1 MKAIRLDPNDAGAAG
16 RVFARSFFDYPMM
29 IFYWPD
35 TERRKRYLEWYLG
48 CAINYGLRYGQI
60 FTTPAIEGISIWL
73 PPGETHT
80 TSWRYARAGFLPTM
94 LYMGLQ
100 HYFTQAI
107 KNEEL
112 VMKTHREI
120 MPGPHWYLWAIAV
133 DPEKQSQGVGS
144 ILIQPGLQAADAQQ
158 VPCYVETH
166 AEENLPFYQ
175 NKAFELVRIEQVPGF
190 DLRFWCFVR
199 EPHSGGSAKTDV

>member
-1 MKAIRLDPNDAGAAG
+1 MEAVRLDPNEKEAAAQ
-16 RVFARSFFDYPMM
+16 VFARSFFNYSMM
-29 IFYWPD
+29 VFYWPD

-48 CAINYGLRYGQI
+48 CVINYGLRYGQVY
-60 FTTPAIEGISIWL
+60 TTSDIDGLSIWL

-80 TSWRYARAGFLPTM
+80 NNWRYARSGFLPTM
-94 LYMGLQ
+94 LHMGFR

-112 VMKTHREI
+112 VMKTHREL

-133 DPEKQSQGVGS
+133 DPDKQSQGVGS
-144 ILIQPGLQAADAQQ
+144 VLIQPGLQAADAQQ
-158 VPCYVETH
+158 LPCYVETH
-166 AEENLPFYQ
+166 AEQNLPFYQ
-175 NKAFELVRIEQVPGF
+175 KRGFELVRTVQVPGF

-199 EPHSGGSAKTDV
+199 ELRSGDSTRTGV